1 MIKNRFALL
10 IAILLP
16 VAASAQTNPASQAA
30 RKWRQAHER
39 AIVDEF
45 VTLLSIP
52 NVSRDRENIQRNAQA
67 IAGMLEKR
75 KIPARLVSMPASNP
89 VVLGEIRTPGATRTI
104 VFYAHYDG
112 QPLDPKEWKDPPFQ
126 PTLRDGPVER
136 GGNVIALP
144 AEGRLFN
151 PEWRLYA
158 RSAADDKAPIIAMLT
173 AVDAI
178 RAAGLSMKANIKFA
192 FEGEEEAGSANLE
205 RILAANKEAFSG
217 DLWLVCD
224 GPVHQTRRQ
233 SVIFGARSGV
243 NLNITVYGARVE
255 LHSGHYGNWAPNP
268 AMTLA
273 RLLASFKDDNG
284 RVLVDHFYD
293 DVEPLTELERKAI
306 ADAPPID
313 RQLMDDLWL
322 GGVDGAPRTL
332 TELITMPSFNIRG
345 MASSRVGDQAS
356 NVIPATAT
364 ASIDIRLV
372 KGMEPRR
379 TADSVLDHIRRQ
391 GFFVTETEPTAQARR
406 DNPKVARVV
415 VSGGS
420 AHAMRTPMDL
430 PIAQE
435 VIGIVE
441 SARGDVVKLPMMGGG
456 LPLEEIEKPLG
467 TRTIVIP
474 MGNHDNNQHSFN
486 ENLRI
491 QNLWDGIE
499 LMAALLVM

>member
-1 MIKNRFALL
+1 MPAF
-10 IAILLP
+10 
-16 VAASAQTNPASQAA
+16 ASAQSNPASQAA
-30 RKWRQAHER
+30 RKWRLAHER

-45 VTLLSIP
+45 VSLLSIP
-52 NVSRDRENIQRNAQA
+52 NVSRDRENIQKNADA
-67 IAGMLEKR
+67 IVRMLEKR
-75 KIPARLVSMPASNP
+75 KIPARLLSVAGSNP
-89 VVLGEIRTPGATRTI
+89 VVLGEIKTPGATRTI

-112 QPLDPKEWKDPPFQ
+112 QPLDPKEWADPPFQ
-126 PTLRDGPVER
+126 PVLRDGPVES
-136 GGNVIALP
+136 GGKTIALP

-158 RSAADDKAPIIAMLT
+158 RSAADDKAPIIAMMT

-178 RAAGLSMKANIKFA
+178 RAAGLPIKANIKFV

-205 RILAANKEAFSG
+205 RILATNKEAFSG

-273 RLLASFKDDNG
+273 RLLASMKDETG

-293 DVEPLTELERKAI
+293 DVEPLSELERKAI

-332 TELITMPSFNIRG
+332 TELITMPSLNVRG

-379 TADSVLDHIRRQ
+379 HRRPRARSHPPP
-391 GFFVTETEPTAQARR
+391 GFLR
-406 DNPKVARVV
+406 DGV
-415 VSGGS
+415 
-420 AHAMRTPMDL
+420 
-430 PIAQE
+430 
-435 VIGIVE
+435 
-441 SARGDVVKLPMMGGG
+441 
-456 LPLEEIEKPLG
+456 
-467 TRTIVIP
+467 
-474 MGNHDNNQHSFN
+474 
-486 ENLRI
+486 
-491 QNLWDGIE
+491 
-499 LMAALLVM
+499 